1 MEAHVEEHILRA
13 SSHGF
18 ELLPTRGANPSAL
31 DTPPAEK
38 ALILTVLIGNS
49 NTTDQTA
56 QILHKAPPSKRVGA
70 GPNSSQRPSY
80 MCLHLF
86 PPQSPLS

>member
-1 MEAHVEEHILRA
+1 MLQRAKYQRSAHVGNMEAHVEEHILRA

-38 ALILTVLIGNS
+38 ALISTLLIGNS
-49 NTTDQTA
+49 
-56 QILHKAPPSKRVGA
+56 K
-70 GPNSSQRPSY
+70 SQRPSY
-80 MCLHLF
+80 TCLYLF
-86 PPQSPLS
+86 PPQSPLA